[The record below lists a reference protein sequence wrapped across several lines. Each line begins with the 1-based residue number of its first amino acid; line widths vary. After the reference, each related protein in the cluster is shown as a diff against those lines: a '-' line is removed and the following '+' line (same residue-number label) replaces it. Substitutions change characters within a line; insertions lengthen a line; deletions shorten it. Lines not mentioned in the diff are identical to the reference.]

1 MQNDNNNKNGE
12 NNNQNGNNNNTKE
25 EEFKCRY
32 FLELKVQRPA
42 KTGTELT
49 IRYNSVFD
57 VSNIFVYVHI
67 IFID

>member
-12 NNNQNGNNNNTKE
+12 NNNQNGNNNNTQE

-57 VSNIFVYVHI
+57 VRNSIFNIIYVCS
-67 IFID
+67 

>member
-1 MQNDNNNKNGE
+1 MQNDNKNGQ
-12 NNNQNGNNNNTKE
+12 NGINDNQNGNNTKE

-57 VSNIFVYVHI
+57 VRNSIFNIYVCS
-67 IFID
+67 